1 MAEARPWRP
10 PWCPR
15 GYQSDLTGLGVV
27 GQAWLVATFWTFFE
41 ISKSE
46 SRGLNERLPAPRRSG
61 SAYRASHRC
70 HTRARPTPSKRVPDR
85 GNPRTLLPRR
95 APPAEKERKK
105 APRLLS
111 VGTPRIGSALSRS
124 PVACRHAHQAGHR
137 RGVQDVPGADRRRL
151 RAPPELHRCV
161 PAPRSPRGHTT
172 PTEKKATAPL

>member
-27 GQAWLVATFWTFFE
+27 GQAWLVANYFRMILKIT
-41 ISKSE
+41 
-46 SRGLNERLPAPRRSG
+46 SRGLNEAEPAPRRSG

-111 VGTPRIGSALSRS
+111 VGTPPDRQPAFALS